1 MSVDDLQH
9 DDAVADEWS
18 FTVPMDHICMFHSA
32 AIVAAADR
40 HQPLPLEAIEEED
53 DTTGVPARANTTTT
67 TTTGGDDEATSSSSS
82 SATTGAVSP
91 GLDHRHNNTTTTTD
105 WNILRD
111 TFQRNGYVALVAAN
125 DEHERRCRG
134 PVVPVHVCDELNRR
148 LEEILRGRFPTGVPP
163 SKIYPRPIHPNLE
176 YEGSEFIRPKIN
188 LSRMTVAER
197 RAVVRPPPQAIVGPL
212 GYHNNGGSSSEKKNV
227 VKVRQVVNAHR
238 SDPLFR
244 RVVVDLLG
252 PLVGRFMQ
260 HQWPA
265 GVRLASDQV
274 WAKPP
279 QSHPLAFHRDT
290 PYFMF
295 DPPDVVTVWLALDDM
310 DAELGPLHYVTGSHQ
325 WWDEEDTDNDDIDDK
340 GDHDKNDDEL
350 RPSRQVG
357 AMAGFF
363 DESSKQLLQA
373 ARGRKLDIISM
384 AGLLKGGI
392 AIHDGRIWHGSPGNA
407 SLNRPRRGLG
417 IHYVPAQ
424 VKFTKAAQMSQL
436 WRPFVQDVIAAGGNV
451 ADVPVPLEHFPIVW
465 RPTSSSS
472 PHDND
477 TPTSST
483 VSSSSTAPPPTTRTT
498 TGDTGTTSTRTAA
511 AVNS

>member
-1 MSVDDLQH
+1 MSANDVQH
-9 DDAVADEWS
+9 DDAEADEWS
-18 FTVPMDHICMFHSA
+18 FTISMDHLYLFHPA
-32 AIVAAADR
+32 AIVATVDR
-40 HQPLPLEAIEEED
+40 HQPQQPRETFEEEEE
-53 DTTGVPARANTTTT
+53 DTTGVHARTTTTTT
-67 TTTGGDDEATSSSSS
+67 TTTGGDNDEASSS
-82 SATTGAVSP
+82 SATIGTAAASP
-91 GLDHRHNNTTTTTD
+91 GLDHQHNGMITTE
-105 WNILRD
+105 WSILRD
-111 TFQRNGYVALVAAN
+111 AFHQNGYVALVVAA
-125 DEHERRCRG
+125 DDHGHRCG

-148 LEEILRGRFPTGVPP
+148 LEEILRGRFPSGVPP

-176 YEGSEFIRPKIN
+176 YEGSAFVRPKID
-188 LSRMTVAER
+188 LSGMTVAER
-197 RAVVRPPPQAIVGPL
+197 RAVVRPPQQAIVGPL
-212 GYHNNGGSSSEKKNV
+212 GHNGGISEKN

-238 SDPLFR
+238 ADPLFR
-244 RVVVDLLG
+244 HVVVDLLG

-279 QSHPLAFHRDT
+279 QSQPLAYHRDT

-310 DAELGPLHYVTGSHQ
+310 DAELGPLHYVTGSHH
-325 WWDEEDTDNDDIDDK
+325 WWDDDTDHDNNSDDK

-350 RPSRQVG
+350 RPSRQSQVG

-363 DESSKQLLQA
+363 DETSKQLLQA

-384 AGLLKGGI
+384 AGLPKGGL

-407 SLNRPRRGLG
+407 SVNRPRRGLG

-424 VKFTKAAQMSQL
+424 VKFTKDALMSQL

-451 ADVPVPLEHFPIVW
+451 ADVPLPLEHFPIVW
-465 RPTSSSS
+465 QPPLPSP
-472 PHDND
+472 PHDD
-477 TPTSST
+477 TST
-483 VSSSSTAPPPTTRTT
+483 VSSFSTVAPPTTRTT
-498 TGDTGTTSTRTAA
+498 TSDASTTNTRTTAA
-511 AVNS
+511 TTG